1 MGIQEN
7 KSESEQIKDT
17 ILLWLKYWYYFVIS
31 MVICII
37 LAFVYLKT
45 KTPIMEVTAQV
56 NLRHDESLSGGNS
69 VSRNQ
74 SLLSAFGFG
83 SSSQNIE
90 DETTKMGSQGYLK
103 RVIRKYALNFDYKQ
117 SFFFGLIKEELY
129 DQSPLILSVDE
140 AISDTIAPVLFT
152 LDVKKEQTFVE
163 MKRGKK
169 TLGKYE
175 VNTFP
180 SVLETPLGA
189 FTISKSAYYDRCEK
203 PVKINVLCVNFDFIT
218 QIYKDAI
225 LVDFMKKNSD
235 LIQLSM
241 NTENVAFG
249 KKILNEVITTY
260 NTEWESDKNLVTD
273 KTLAYINERLQSVDE
288 DLIKADQAI
297 QNFKDRYNVTDIEA
311 DVKYYLTLNGELQ
324 PTLLEA
330 ETQLKI
336 IDLIADFVTDEK
348 NKYALFPLGPN
359 IATPAMSEIIGK
371 YNEALAKRNEMYKSN
386 SQSALVKELND
397 RVDIQRET
405 LLKSIGNVKT
415 GLLITAEN
423 LKKKES
429 EIKNKIGQI
438 PTIEKDYLQL
448 KRNQEL
454 QQTIYTFLLE
464 MREQTGVNGISLLP
478 KLQVIDEPYAINKPV
493 EPNLIK
499 VAITTLFFGGIVFP
513 LSMIYGFPLI
523 DNYIR
528 RKREK
533 ESKNDEN
540 LE

>member
-1 MGIQEN
+1 MSIQEN

-17 ILLWLKYWYYFVIS
+17 VLLWLKYWYYFVIS

-37 LAFVYLKT
+37 LAFVYLKI
-45 KTPIMEVTAQV
+45 KTPVMNVVAQV
-56 NLRHDESLSGGNS
+56 NLRHDESLSGGTS
-69 VSRNQ
+69 VSKNQ

-103 RVIRKYALNFDYKQ
+103 RVISKYALNFDYTQ
-117 SFFFGLIKEELY
+117 SSFFGFIKKKLY

-152 LDVKKEQTFVE
+152 LDVKKEHTIVK
-163 MKRGKK
+163 MKQGKIM
-169 TLGKYE
+169 LGKYE

-180 SVLETPLGA
+180 SVLETPFGA
-189 FTISKSAYYDRCEK
+189 FTISKSAYYDRYEK
-203 PVKINVLCVNFDFIT
+203 PVKINVLCANFDFIT
-218 QIYKDAI
+218 QTYKGAI
-225 LVDFMKKNSD
+225 LVDFLKKNSD

-273 KTLAYINERLQSVDE
+273 RTLAYINERLQSVNG
-288 DLIKADQAI
+288 DLTKADQDI
-297 QNFKDRYNVTDIEA
+297 QNFKDRYNLTDIEA
-311 DVKYYLTLNGELQ
+311 DVKYYLTLSGELQ

-336 IDLIADFVTDEK
+336 IDLIADFVTDDK
-348 NKYALFPLGPN
+348 NKYSLFPLGPN
-359 IATPAMSEIIGK
+359 IATPAMAEIIGK
-371 YNEALAKRNEMYKSN
+371 YNEVLAKRNEMYKSN
-386 SQSALVKELND
+386 SQSALVKELNE
-397 RVDIQRET
+397 RVETQRET
-405 LLKSIGNVKT
+405 LLKSIGNVKA
-415 GLLITAEN
+415 GLLITVEN

-429 EIKNKIGQI
+429 EIKNKIGKI

-454 QQTIYTFLLE
+454 QQTIFIFLLE
-464 MREQTGVNGISLLP
+464 MREQTGVKGISLLP
-478 KLQVIDEPYAINKPV
+478 KLQVIDEPYVINKPV
-493 EPNLIK
+493 EPNRMK

-513 LSMIYGFPLI
+513 LSAIYGFPLI
-523 DNYIR
+523 NNYIR
-528 RKREK
+528 RRKEK
-533 ESKNDEN
+533 
-540 LE
+540 